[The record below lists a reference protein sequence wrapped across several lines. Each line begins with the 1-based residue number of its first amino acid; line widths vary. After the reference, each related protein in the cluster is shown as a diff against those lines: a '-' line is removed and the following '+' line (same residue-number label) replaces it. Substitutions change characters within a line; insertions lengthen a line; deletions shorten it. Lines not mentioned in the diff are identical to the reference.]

1 MPSET
6 VIAVA
11 GSVTALTQLFKFWG
25 VPDRY
30 GPYVVL
36 SLSLLG
42 VLVWAASQ
50 PDPLSRL
57 HLWQYFAAVVNVMV
71 AAAGVYGFARATSA
85 NQVTS
90 LRRAEPS
97 PAAAIGDAPPS
108 RP

>member
-36 SLSLLG
+36 GLSLVG
-42 VLVWAASQ
+42 VVVWGASQ
-50 PDPLSRL
+50 PDPFTRL
-57 HLWQYFAAVVNVMV
+57 NLWQYFAAVVNVMV
-71 AAAGVYGFARATSA
+71 SAAGVYGFARATSA
-85 NQVTS
+85 TQVTS
-90 LRRAEPS
+90 TRRAPLDPTGEP
-97 PAAAIGDAPPS
+97 GGAPLPQ
-108 RP
+108 

>member
-36 SLSLLG
+36 GLSFFG
-42 VLVWAASQ
+42 VVIWALSQ
-50 PDPLSRL
+50 PDPFNRL
-57 HLWQYFAAVVNVMV
+57 NLWQYFAAVVNVMV
-71 AAAGVYGFARATSA
+71 SSAGVYGFARATSA
-85 NQVTS
+85 RELTS
-90 LRRAEPS
+90 MRKARLEQRGS
-97 PAAAIGDAPPS
+97 
-108 RP
+108 